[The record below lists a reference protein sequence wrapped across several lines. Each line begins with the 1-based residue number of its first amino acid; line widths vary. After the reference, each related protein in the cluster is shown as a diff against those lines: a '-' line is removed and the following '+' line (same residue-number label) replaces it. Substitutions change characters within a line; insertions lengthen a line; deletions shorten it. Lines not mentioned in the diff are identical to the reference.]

1 MQKSYFCRQKIL
13 DTGLRTASRL
23 WQDFVQGDI
32 SAADGLKP
40 SDVIF
45 SYAEAEES
53 AESENERVK
62 QMPASKRSAALQV
75 EEGRLR
81 YVGTPEAAFAKA
93 ILAMYPLDVY
103 EIEIVFRQKSMSAE
117 EASAAE

>member
-1 MQKSYFCRQKIL
+1 MQKSYLCRQKIL

-32 SAADGLKP
+32 SAADGIRP
-40 SDVIF
+40 SDVITCDG
-45 SYAEAEES
+45 AEES

-62 QMPASKRSAALQV
+62 QMPASKRSAVLQV

-103 EIEIVFRQKSMSAE
+103 EIEIER
-117 EASAAE
+117 

>member
-1 MQKSYFCRQKIL
+1 
-13 DTGLRTASRL
+13 
-23 WQDFVQGDI
+23 
-32 SAADGLKP
+32 
-40 SDVIF
+40 
-45 SYAEAEES
+45 
-53 AESENERVK
+53 
-62 QMPASKRSAALQV
+62 MPASKRSAALQV